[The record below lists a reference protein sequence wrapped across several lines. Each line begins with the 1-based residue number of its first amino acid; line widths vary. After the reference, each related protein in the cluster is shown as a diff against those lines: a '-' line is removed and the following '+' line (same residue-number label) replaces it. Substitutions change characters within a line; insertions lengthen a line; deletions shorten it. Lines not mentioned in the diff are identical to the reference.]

1 MVQNTEVGL
10 LNLHIA
16 SNAAIKGL
24 CLDTR
29 QLPMA
34 AVMLTRNFVDNTQ
47 SISTDTGID
56 GFLVEFAI

>member
-1 MVQNTEVGL
+1 MVQNIEVVL

-16 SNAAIKGL
+16 SNAAIKRL

-34 AVMLTRNFVDNTQ
+34 AAMLTRNCVDNIQ
-47 SISTDTGID
+47 SMSADTGID